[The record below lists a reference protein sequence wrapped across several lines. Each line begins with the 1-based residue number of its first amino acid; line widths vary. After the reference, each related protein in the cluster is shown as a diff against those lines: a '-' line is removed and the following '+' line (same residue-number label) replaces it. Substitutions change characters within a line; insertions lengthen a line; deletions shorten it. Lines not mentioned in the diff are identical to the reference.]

1 MARPRPTGGR
11 APEQSADM
19 MPLSNPLQWCLLV
32 GATLLFTALF
42 MVAGLPGATLLG
54 PMAAAILLGVRG
66 ASIELP
72 KRFSWLAQ
80 ALTGGVVARSMDVTI
95 LHDVA
100 LHWFPMLM
108 ALSTML
114 AGAVLVGWLLERSGR
129 FPGGTALWGT
139 MPGAAP
145 AMIAMAG
152 DFGGDPRFVAVMQY
166 LRVIVVV
173 VLASLVCHFLLG
185 SVPVPIAVPGRRS
198 RRRSR
203 AIGLR
208 RLDAGAGG
216 GRAGRRLGRD
226 RDTASGGAAA
236 GADPA
241 RRHAQH
247 DRAGG
252 AGLAVLADRRRLH
265 DHRLDDR
272 PALPAGTAARSG
284 GVGAADAA
292 VHLRSGGDVARL
304 RLAAGHADRQGPA
317 DRLSGDQ
324 PRRVGLGDGGGVG
337 QRRRRALHPHLADAA
352 AVRDNPDERSA
363 CAIPAPP
370 IERNPLPRHFPTAGA
385 RSPGRRTP

>member
-1 MARPRPTGGR
+1 
-11 APEQSADM
+11 M
-19 MPLSNPLQWCLLV
+19 MPLSHPLQWCLLV

-129 FPGGTALWGT
+129 LPGGTALWGT

-185 SVPVPIAVPGRRS
+185 GVPVPIAAPGAVPQPS
-198 RRRSR
+198 ASV
-203 AIGLR
+203 ASTLA
-208 RLDAGAGG
+208 LVAVALAGG
-216 GRAGRRLGRD
+216 WAGTVTR
-226 RDTASGGAAA
+226 
-236 GADPA
+236 
-241 RRHAQH
+241 
-247 DRAGG
+247 
-252 AGLAVLADRRRLH
+252 
-265 DHRLDDR
+265 
-272 PALPAGTAARSG
+272 LPAGALLGPILLGGTLNMTGLVVLDSPSWLIAVAFTIIGWTTGLRFRRELLRDLVASVPLMLLSTFGLVAMSLGSAWLLVTLTGKDPLTAYLATSPG
-284 GVGAADAA
+284 GLDSVTVVALGSAAD
-292 VHLRSGGDVARL
+292 VPFILTLQTL
-304 RLAAGHADRQGPA
+304 RLFGTILMSVLLVRF
-317 DRLSGDQ
+317 L
-324 PRRVGLGDGGGVG
+324 
-337 QRRRRALHPHLADAA
+337 RRR
-352 AVRDNPDERSA
+352 
-363 CAIPAPP
+363 
-370 IERNPLPRHFPTAGA
+370 
-385 RSPGRRTP
+385 